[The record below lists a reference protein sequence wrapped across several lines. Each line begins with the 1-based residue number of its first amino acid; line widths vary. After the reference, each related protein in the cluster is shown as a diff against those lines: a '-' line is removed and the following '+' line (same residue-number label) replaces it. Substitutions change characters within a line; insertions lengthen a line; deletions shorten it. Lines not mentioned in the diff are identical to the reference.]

1 MWLGFVE
8 GHEVAKPC
16 SGAVPALTPHFT
28 LAAGPPVTPRL
39 CWLSTFPPVS
49 GSQAGR
55 GGQRGVL
62 GGRHRGVTGFGMG
75 LLAPIGFGMGLLAPC
90 TLSPLQTAVCPWHGA
105 APWLT
110 VSRLLFLISFAF
122 SSVPNELGRGEFGL
136 VSEELVLGH
145 ARAVQGWPFPGPAL
159 RHRTGWEGAELGVS
173 GQEAPQEGMSCR
185 QTKREKIGGHWHTP
199 QGTHVQTRQ

>member
-1 MWLGFVE
+1 MGSWGDGIGVSLGLGWGCWHRARSRPSRPQSARGME
-8 GHEVAKPC
+8 QPC
-16 SGAVPALTPHFT
+16 
-28 LAAGPPVTPRL
+28 
-39 CWLSTFPPVS
+39 
-49 GSQAGR
+49 GS
-55 GGQRGVL
+55 L
-62 GGRHRGVTGFGMG
+62 
-75 LLAPIGFGMGLLAPC
+75 
-90 TLSPLQTAVCPWHGA
+90 
-105 APWLT
+105 
-110 VSRLLFLISFAF
+110 SRLLFLISFAF

-159 RHRTGWEGAELGVS
+159 CHRTGWEGAELGVS